1 MTSGEGGMIVTNDDR
16 IAAEAR
22 IYRDQGKAS
31 FTQNIHVRH
40 GYNWRLSEPHAV
52 IGVRHLERLPEM
64 LESRRQAAALY
75 DQAFAESEL
84 IEPLRVTEGG
94 VCNYY
99 KYIVL
104 PRGPIH
110 RAAVKQKLRET
121 YGVIVGG
128 EVYEEPIQRQ
138 PVFRDL
144 ATRPLP
150 ISEDIC
156 ARHLCLP
163 MFSGLTES
171 QVEQVVEAI
180 NAVLRDSR
188 AAY

>member
-1 MTSGEGGMIVTNDDR
+1 
-16 IAAEAR
+16 
-22 IYRDQGKAS
+22 
-31 FTQNIHVRH
+31 
-40 GYNWRLSEPHAV
+40 
-52 IGVRHLERLPEM
+52 
-64 LESRRQAAALY
+64 
-75 DQAFAESEL
+75 
-84 IEPLRVTEGG
+84 
-94 VCNYY
+94 
-99 KYIVL
+99 
-104 PRGPIH
+104 
-110 RAAVKQKLRET
+110 VKQKLRET